1 MPVGGTAAS
10 VGRRRSSTA
19 QPERHRGINAAP
31 LASRLQMKEEIRI
44 RLGLLTL
51 RSISERSF
59 PVPCYSLAGLAPTT
73 IGRDDAGVAWDASSR
88 SGRFERLT
96 MAISKLALFEFTL
109 IG

>member
-1 MPVGGTAAS
+1 MA
-10 VGRRRSSTA
+10 
-19 QPERHRGINAAP
+19 
-31 LASRLQMKEEIRI
+31 
-44 RLGLLTL
+44 GLLTL

-59 PVPCYSLAGLAPTT
+59 PVPCYSLAGLVPAT

-96 MAISKLALFEFTL
+96 MAISMLALFEFTL